1 MPREESLQNEFVHA
15 SQSAQKQVA
24 ETQKKIGDA
33 TLQARDE
40 FLKTIEEVGREFMSC
55 AAAEAELG
63 LKLSKKLSEARS
75 IPDAMAAYQEW
86 LNEEMNARS
95 KDASRLMT
103 NSQKFI
109 DTSTRLFSNNWP
121 SGVST

>member
-1 MPREESLQNEFVHA
+1 MPREESPQNEFIEA
-15 SQSAQKQVA
+15 SKSAQKKIA

-33 TLQARDE
+33 TLQANDE
-40 FLKTIEEVGREFMSC
+40 FLKTIEEMGREFMSC

-63 LKLSKKLSEARS
+63 LKLSKRLSEAHS

-86 LNEEMNARS
+86 LKEEMNARS
-95 KDASRLMT
+95 QDASRLMT
-103 NSQKFI
+103 NSQKLI
-109 DTSTRLFSNNWP
+109 NTSTRLFSNWP